1 MLIRRKAAIQNWWR
15 GLRGRRWDAFISKRG
30 SRREVRIFGWPQ
42 GGLGILCR
50 GTDARMG
57 LKGGGGG
64 GLFKTAGRWALHA
77 SRPGSAEGSTQPKLL

>member
-64 GLFKTAGRWALHA
+64 GWL
-77 SRPGSAEGSTQPKLL
+77 